1 MWLSAI
7 NIITLYNLNEIKVY
21 QENKSYYLDIEDNIS
36 FFVVQGILN
45 LPIFYSFPLKM
56 YSSLLW
62 LLLLRKGNVA
72 KIYKINIPFFGV
84 LNKLIKSLILLKLFD
99 ELTVSDIK
107 NNNLNLIQ

>member
-1 MWLSAI
+1 MWLSAVK
-7 NIITLYNLNEIKVY
+7 IITLYNLNEIKVY

-62 LLLLRKGNVA
+62 LLFLRKGNVA
-72 KIYKINIPFFGV
+72 RIYEINIPFFGI